1 MPRFGSMHSVYHFF
15 LENSIKITGI
25 CAQGTTKRYSCTVH
39 SRHSYLFVGRF
50 SCEHEICPQTVRV
63 NCNNR
68 IVTIEYFPQKRYI
81 LIPKAFLS
89 LFESNN
95 EKEVFVMYPVIPE
108 SDRPSDLADDCILS
122 PDGVNP
128 VSKNDEVPS
137 EKNLF
142 DDKIAVYP
150 VPGAT
155 LPFYFPGYPN
165 QPL

>member
-1 MPRFGSMHSVYHFF
+1 
-15 LENSIKITGI
+15 
-25 CAQGTTKRYSCTVH
+25 
-39 SRHSYLFVGRF
+39 
-50 SCEHEICPQTVRV
+50 
-63 NCNNR
+63 
-68 IVTIEYFPQKRYI
+68 
-81 LIPKAFLS
+81 
-89 LFESNN
+89 
-95 EKEVFVMYPVIPE
+95 MYPVIPE

-155 LPFYFPGYPN
+155 LPF
-165 QPL
+165 

>member
-1 MPRFGSMHSVYHFF
+1 
-15 LENSIKITGI
+15 
-25 CAQGTTKRYSCTVH
+25 
-39 SRHSYLFVGRF
+39 
-50 SCEHEICPQTVRV
+50 
-63 NCNNR
+63 
-68 IVTIEYFPQKRYI
+68 
-81 LIPKAFLS
+81 
-89 LFESNN
+89 
-95 EKEVFVMYPVIPE
+95 MYPVIPE

-128 VSKNDEVPS
+128 VSKNDEAPS

-142 DDKIAVYP
+142 DYKIAVYP

>member
-1 MPRFGSMHSVYHFF
+1 
-15 LENSIKITGI
+15 
-25 CAQGTTKRYSCTVH
+25 
-39 SRHSYLFVGRF
+39 
-50 SCEHEICPQTVRV
+50 
-63 NCNNR
+63 
-68 IVTIEYFPQKRYI
+68 
-81 LIPKAFLS
+81 
-89 LFESNN
+89 
-95 EKEVFVMYPVIPE
+95 MYPVIPE

-137 EKNLF
+137 EKDLF

-165 QPL
+165 QPLSDVLTAPAQRLQHCGHQLIGCRKFSAFFRDRPGGGYRL

>member
-1 MPRFGSMHSVYHFF
+1 
-15 LENSIKITGI
+15 
-25 CAQGTTKRYSCTVH
+25 
-39 SRHSYLFVGRF
+39 
-50 SCEHEICPQTVRV
+50 
-63 NCNNR
+63 
-68 IVTIEYFPQKRYI
+68 
-81 LIPKAFLS
+81 
-89 LFESNN
+89 
-95 EKEVFVMYPVIPE
+95 MYPVIPE

-155 LPFYFPGYPN
+155 LPFYFRVIPTSRCRAFLQLPRGVGN
-165 QPL
+165 TADTD